1 MKTDNIQESSNVE
14 DRRSQTSGSHY
25 GTRQSGMGGALFSLL
40 FSNLGWKGKIIVI
53 IGFLL
58 FGGGISNL
66 GGLLGTT
73 GTTNYQSAYIERAPS
88 TVSDEEAVFMS
99 KVLKTTEDYWTREFR
114 RHNRTYTPPKLVFYT
129 GRIQTACGTG
139 TSDGGPFYC
148 GADQKIYID
157 VSFYR
162 ELATRYKAK
171 GDFAM
176 AYVIA
181 HEVGHHVQQQ
191 LGVLTDFHN
200 AKRRLSEKD
209 GNALT
214 VKLELQADYYAG
226 VWAKYVDGQGLL
238 DHGDIEEALNAAR
251 AVGDDTLQKQ
261 AYGTVMPDTFTHGT
275 SEQRSRWFN
284 RGYQYG
290 DMENGDTFKLKNSEL

>member
-14 DRRSQTSGSHY
+14 DRRGQTSSSNY
-25 GTRQSGMGGALFSLL
+25 GTRQSGIGGAFLPLL
-40 FSNLGWKGKIIVI
+40 LSRFGWKGKIII
-53 IGFLL
+53 IIAFLL
-58 FGGGISNL
+58 FGGGLANL
-66 GGLLGTT
+66 GGLMGTT
-73 GTTNYQSAYIERAPS
+73 GTTNYQSAYIESAPS
-88 TVSDEEAVFMS
+88 TVSDTEALFMS
-99 KVLKTTEDYWTREFR
+99 KVLKTTEDFWTKEFKK
-114 RHNRTYTPPKLVFYT
+114 HNRTYTPPKLVFYT
-129 GRIQTACGTG
+129 GRIQTACGVG
-139 TSDGGPFYC
+139 TADGGPFYC

-157 VSFYR
+157 ISFYK
-162 ELATRYKAK
+162 ELSTRYKAK

-191 LGVLTDFHN
+191 LGVLTEFHN
-200 AKRRLSEKD
+200 AKKRLSEKD

-226 VWAKYVDGQGLL
+226 AWAKYVDGQGLL
-238 DHGDIEEALNAAR
+238 DYGDIEEALTAAR

-261 AYGTVMPDTFTHGT
+261 TYGTVMPDSFTHGT
-275 SEQRSRWFN
+275 SEQRSRWFK

-290 DMENGDTFKLKNSEL
+290 DIKNGDTFKLKNSEL